1 MWHHYVFD
9 RAINTAGL
17 SPAGSQNCRLLHPG
31 DTREASLETQEAG
44 IAGRLRELG
53 YATGDDDVFRDKFT
67 GKETLRRPGL
77 NRLRE
82 LVRQGV
88 YKAVGVYKLDR
99 LARNM
104 GHSFILL
111 GEMDELQ
118 VRPVSVLEPDIDN
131 SPQGKMYRMMGSYM
145 AEAELAT
152 LEDRFG
158 RGREHIAARG
168 LPLGRGGRAYGL
180 NFDKKTRTFSHDEDE
195 ADRQGTAKFAR
206 MIFALAAEGYSGHV
220 IAERLN
226 SLGVLPPGLARG
238 FKYQKRD
245 HIGRW
250 SARVVVNIIRNPI
263 YKGWVSENKYY
274 SEGISDAG
282 HSRMKRLPEEEWV
295 IFDKTGRIAP
305 PLVDDATWATAN
317 RTIDEN
323 ARNVNSAAK
332 KVHDHLLRGMI
343 YCSRCG
349 AKRYGYLNRH
359 GNTVYRCANHTLVV
373 QKRRP
378 ETSRCESEHVRGGW
392 IEPRVWEEFKRR
404 VITPGELERA
414 VLATLAEQPRDR
426 SEADLALARAN
437 LAEQERIR
445 DKYFKKWQEEEARP
459 EPDREL
465 VVKWES
471 ECRAMKGPIDSMR
484 RTVAALEERVAAIV
498 TPEAI
503 ARKLE
508 EKLGGLRRRLLVRDD
523 TTPEERREFLLA
535 VKTEVRVEGNGRR
548 KEGLAGGTGQIH
560 FYFFDIFVEG
570 NEPGGVSA

>member
-1 MWHHYVFD
+1 MAGRR
-9 RAINTAGL
+9 RARSGQPQYELGRAAVYSRVSN
-17 SPAGSQNCRLLHPG
+17 PG
-31 DTREASLETQEAG
+31 DTREASLETQEAA
-44 IAGRLRELG
+44 ITARLREQG
-53 YATGDDDVFRDKFT
+53 YEVEDHDVFRDKFT
-67 GKETLRRPGL
+67 GKETIRRPQL

-111 GEMDELQ
+111 GEMDELK
-118 VRPVSVLEPDIDN
+118 VRPLSVLEPDIDN

-158 RGREHIAARG
+158 RGRDHIEARG

-180 NFDKKTRTFSHDEDE
+180 NFDKKTRTYSHDEDE
-195 ADRQGTAKFAR
+195 PDREGTARWAR
-206 MIFALAAEGYSGHV
+206 SIFAMAGEGHSGHA

-238 FKYQKRD
+238 FKYTKRD
-245 HIGRW
+245 HVGRW

-263 YKGWVSENKYY
+263 YKGWVCENKYF
-274 SEGISDAG
+274 SKGVTDAG
-282 HSRMKRLPEEEWV
+282 HSIMTRVPEEEWV
-295 IFDKTGRIAP
+295 IHDKTGRIAP
-305 PLVDDATWATAN
+305 PLVDEATWEAAN

-323 ARNVNSAAK
+323 ARNLNSAAK

-349 AKRYGYLNRH
+349 AKRYGFRNQH
-359 GNTVYRCANHTLVV
+359 GNTIYRCANHTLVM

-378 ETSRCESEHVRGGW
+378 EASRCTSAHVRGAW
-392 IEPRVWEEFKRR
+392 IEPRVWELLKEQI
-404 VITPGELERA
+404 VTPGAIKRA
-414 VLATLAEQPRDR
+414 VLRALAEWPRDG

-445 DKYFKKWQEEEARP
+445 EKWFKKWQEEEARP
-459 EPDREL
+459 EPDRDL
-465 VVKWES
+465 SVRWEA
-471 ECRAMKGPIDSMR
+471 EYRTLKAPIESLK
-484 RTVAALEERVAAIV
+484 RTVAALEKRVAATV
-498 TPEAI
+498 SPDVI
-503 ARKLE
+503 AARVE
-508 EKLGGLRRRLLVRDD
+508 EKLEGVRRRLLLGEDFTDD
-523 TTPEERREFLLA
+523 EKREALLS
-535 VKTEVRVEGNGRR
+535 VQTKVIVEGNGRR
-548 KEGLAGGTGQIH
+548 KEGLAGGTGTVK
-560 FYFFDIFVEG
+560 FFLFNVFEDNVELG
-570 NEPGGVSA
+570 SFCA